1 MKTAAIALGSN
12 MGDRLGNLRQA
23 VHLLENQRIR
33 VTARSDVFE
42 TNPVG
47 FENQKR
53 FLNACILV
61 QTDLSPIELLAE
73 TQRVETQ
80 LGRTR
85 EVRWGPRTIDLDI
98 LLFDEMVVNEKTLVI
113 PHPRMTE
120 RAFVLVP
127 LAQICPGRIH
137 PGTGE
142 TIGVLSER
150 IRREDRSMQRI
161 APL

>member
-33 VTARSDVFE
+33 VTTRSDVFE

-47 FENQKR
+47 VENQRR

-61 QTDLSPIELLAE
+61 QTDLSPLELLAE

-80 LGRTR
+80 LGRAR
-85 EVRWGPRTIDLDI
+85 DVRWGPRTIDLDI
-98 LLFDEMVVNEKTLVI
+98 LLFDEMVVNEETLVI

-127 LAQICPGRIH
+127 LAQICPGRLH

-142 TIGVLSER
+142 TIAALAEK
-150 IRREDRSMQRI
+150 IRDEDRSMQRI

>member
-1 MKTAAIALGSN
+1 MKTVALALGSN

-23 VHLLENQRIR
+23 AHLLENQQIR
-33 VTARSDVFE
+33 VTTRSDVFE
-42 TNPVG
+42 TTPVG

-61 QTDLSPIELLAE
+61 QTDLSPLELLSE
-73 TQRVETQ
+73 TQRVET
-80 LGRTR
+80 LMGRIR
-85 EVRWGPRTIDLDI
+85 DVRWGPRTIDLDI
-98 LLFDEMVVNEKTLVI
+98 LLFDEMVVHEEALVI

-127 LAQICPGRIH
+127 LAQICPGWMY

-142 TIGVLSER
+142 TIGALSER
-150 IRREDRSMQRI
+150 IRHADPFMQRI
-161 APL
+161 TPL

>member
-1 MKTAAIALGSN
+1 MKTVALSLGSN

-33 VTARSDVFE
+33 ITTRSDVFE
-42 TNPVG
+42 TKPVG

-61 QTDLSPIELLAE
+61 QTDLSPLELLAE
-73 TQRVETQ
+73 TQRVETL

-85 EVRWGPRTIDLDI
+85 DVRWGPRTIDLDI
-98 LLFDEMVVNEKTLVI
+98 LLFDEMVVNEETLVI

-127 LAQICPGRIH
+127 LAQICPGRLH

-142 TIGVLSER
+142 TIAALAEKTR
-150 IRREDRSMQRI
+150 NEDRSMQRI

>member
-33 VTARSDVFE
+33 VTTRSDVFE

-47 FENQKR
+47 VENQKR

-61 QTDLSPIELLAE
+61 QTDLSPLELLAE

-85 EVRWGPRTIDLDI
+85 DVRWGPRTIDLDI
-98 LLFDEMVVNEKTLVI
+98 LLFGEMVVNEKTLVI

>member
-1 MKTAAIALGSN
+1 MKTVALSLGSN

-23 VHLLENQRIR
+23 VRLLENQRIR
-33 VTARSDVFE
+33 VTTRSDVFE

-47 FENQKR
+47 LENQKR

-61 QTDLSPIELLAE
+61 QTDLSPLELLAE
-73 TQRVETQ
+73 TQRVETL

-85 EVRWGPRTIDLDI
+85 DVRWGPRTIDLDI
-98 LLFDEMVVNEKTLVI
+98 LLFDELIVHEETLVI

-120 RAFVLVP
+120 RAFALVP
-127 LAQICPGRIH
+127 LAQICPGWTH
-137 PGTGE
+137 PETGD
-142 TIGVLSER
+142 TIAVLSER
-150 IRREDRSMQRI
+150 IRHEDRSMQRI

>member
-33 VTARSDVFE
+33 VTTRSDVFE

-47 FENQKR
+47 VENQRR

-61 QTDLSPIELLAE
+61 QTDLSPLELLAE

-80 LGRTR
+80 LGRAR
-85 EVRWGPRTIDLDI
+85 DVRWGPRTIDLDI
-98 LLFDEMVVNEKTLVI
+98 LLFDKMIVNEETLVI

-127 LAQICPGRIH
+127 LAQICPGRLH

-142 TIGVLSER
+142 TIAALAEK
-150 IRREDRSMQRI
+150 IRDEDRSMQRI

>member
-1 MKTAAIALGSN
+1 MKTAAIALGWF

-33 VTARSDVFE
+33 VTTRSDVFE

-47 FENQKR
+47 VENQRR

-61 QTDLSPIELLAE
+61 QTDLSPLELLAE
-73 TQRVETQ
+73 TQLVETQ
-80 LGRTR
+80 LGRAR
-85 EVRWGPRTIDLDI
+85 DVRWGPRTIDLDI
-98 LLFDEMVVNEKTLVI
+98 LLFDKMIVNEETLVI

-127 LAQICPGRIH
+127 LAQICPGRLH

-142 TIGVLSER
+142 TIAALAEK
-150 IRREDRSMQRI
+150 IRDEDRSMQPI

>member
-33 VTARSDVFE
+33 VTTRSDVFE

-47 FENQKR
+47 VENQRR

-61 QTDLSPIELLAE
+61 QTDLSPLELLAE

-80 LGRTR
+80 LGRAR
-85 EVRWGPRTIDLDI
+85 DVRWGPRTIDLDI

-127 LAQICPGRIH
+127 LAQICPGWLH

-142 TIGVLSER
+142 TIAALAEK
-150 IRREDRSMQRI
+150 IRNEDRSMQRI

>member
-1 MKTAAIALGSN
+1 MKTVALALGSN

-61 QTDLSPIELLAE
+61 QTDLSPIELLTE

>member
-1 MKTAAIALGSN
+1 MKTVALALGSN

-33 VTARSDVFE
+33 VTTRSDVFE
-42 TNPVG
+42 TKPVG

-53 FLNACILV
+53 FLNACILA
-61 QTDLSPIELLAE
+61 QTDLSPLELLAE
-73 TQRVETQ
+73 TQRVETL
-80 LGRTR
+80 LGRAR
-85 EVRWGPRTIDLDI
+85 DVRWGPRTIDLDI
-98 LLFDEMVVNEKTLVI
+98 VLFDEMVVNEETLVI

-127 LAQICPGRIH
+127 LAQICPGRLH

-142 TIGVLSER
+142 TIAALAEK
-150 IRREDRSMQRI
+150 IRNEHRSMQRI

>member
-33 VTARSDVFE
+33 VTTRSDVFE

-47 FENQKR
+47 VENQRR

-61 QTDLSPIELLAE
+61 QTDLSPLELLAE

-80 LGRTR
+80 LGRAR
-85 EVRWGPRTIDLDI
+85 DVRWGPRTIDLDI
-98 LLFDEMVVNEKTLVI
+98 LLFDEMVVNEETLVI

-127 LAQICPGRIH
+127 LAQICPGRLH
-137 PGTGE
+137 PGAGE
-142 TIGVLSER
+142 TIAALAEK
-150 IRREDRSMQRI
+150 IRNEDQSMQRI

>member
-33 VTARSDVFE
+33 VTTRSDVFE

-47 FENQKR
+47 VENQRR

-61 QTDLSPIELLAE
+61 QTDLSPLELLAE

-80 LGRTR
+80 LGRAR
-85 EVRWGPRTIDLDI
+85 DVRWGPRTIDLDI